1 MTDLASTRPAPTAS
15 GTLAKTPLVH
25 LLLYAA
31 QTKLSGT
38 IELFAPDKR
47 SAAIV
52 FLAGEPAKVRTSE
65 PVAYLG
71 RVLLELGHL
80 TESQL
85 DQSLAELA
93 AQKREGAR
101 LHGEL
106 LRAKGI
112 INETKLHAGLEEQ
125 LARKLRFVSRF
136 PAETAYAYFE
146 GFDSLRAWGGEA
158 ERGVDSLS
166 LLWGV
171 LRESPPWNHVNAGL
185 ARVEGSPL
193 RLSRAAEVQKLGLG
207 QEEAEAA
214 ALLRARPLRVEELAR
229 AGHLDEQTARLLAY
243 LLLVTKQVDALPANE
258 RADEPAQRDTRVS
271 GAQPTARASVHP
283 SPPPARSAP
292 SPRPEA
298 PAPRPS
304 IPSTRPPARAPV
316 ARISGSPDSKL
327 AVAGP
332 PQPPKD
338 LSPELAE
345 RWREIVE
352 RATTI
357 DRADY
362 FMMLDIP
369 REANGP
375 EAESA
380 FFAMA
385 KRWHPD
391 RLPPELAPVRD
402 YCSRV
407 FARMGE
413 ARATLTDEEQRA
425 HYMKLHADGSGSPEM
440 QETVARVVEAA
451 GHFQKAEVCFK
462 RNDFA
467 QAEALCRKALQ
478 LDATQPDYVAML
490 AWLTSLK
497 PENQAPEKTLACIEQ
512 LGSAIKM
519 SERCEKAYF
528 WRGML
533 YRRLGKDDL
542 AVRDFRL
549 VIELNPRNIDAAR
562 EVRLHQMR
570 SGGRGSNP
578 PPRRNSPPPQK
589 NADPSQKSG
598 IFGRLFKKP

>member
-1 MTDLASTRPAPTAS
+1 MTDLAATRPAPAAS

-25 LLLYAA
+25 LLLYAG

-38 IELFAPDKR
+38 IELFAPAASLGGAAGADKR
-47 SAAIV
+47 TAAIL

-80 TESQL
+80 TEGQL
-85 DQSLAELA
+85 DQSLADLA
-93 AQKREGAR
+93 ARKREGPK
-101 LHGEL
+101 LHGQVL
-106 LRAKGI
+106 LAQGI
-112 INETKLHAGLEEQ
+112 INESKLQAGLEEQ
-125 LARKLRFVSRF
+125 LARKLRFISRM

-146 GFDSLRAWGGEA
+146 GFDSLHGWGGEVQ
-158 ERGVDSLS
+158 RGIDPLP
-166 LLWGV
+166 LLWSI
-171 LRESPPWNHVNAGL
+171 LRESPPWSHVNPGL

-193 RLSRAAEVQKLGLG
+193 RLARAAELGRLGLG
-207 QEEAEAA
+207 RQEADAA
-214 ALLRARPLRVEELAR
+214 ALLRARPLRVDELAR
-229 AGHLDEQTARLLAY
+229 AGHLDEPIARLLAY
-243 LLLVTKQVDALPANE
+243 LLLVTKQVDALPANGPPGVHAK
-258 RADEPAQRDTRVS
+258 ADAHASGPQPAV
-271 GAQPTARASVHP
+271 RASGEHP
-283 SPPPARSAP
+283 KSPTRPPPSTRPA
-292 SPRPEA
+292 SPA
-298 PAPRPS
+298 PAPRVA
-304 IPSTRPPARAPV
+304 PAPAAKRAMT
-316 ARISGSPDSKL
+316 
-327 AVAGP
+327 GP
-332 PQPPKD
+332 PPPPKD

-345 RWREIVE
+345 RWREVIE
-352 RATTI
+352 RAATI

-369 REANGP
+369 RESSG
-375 EAESA
+375 EDAESA
-380 FFAMA
+380 FIAMA

-413 ARATLTDEEQRA
+413 ARATLTDADQRA
-425 HYMKLHADGSGSPEM
+425 RYMKLMADGSGSPEM

-451 GHFQKAEVCFK
+451 GQFQKAEVCFK

-478 LDATQPDYVAML
+478 LDETQPDYVAML
-490 AWLTSLK
+490 AWLTALK
-497 PENQAPEKTLACIEQ
+497 PENQSADKTMACIEQ

-528 WRGML
+528 WRAML

-578 PPRRNSPPPQK
+578 PPRRHSPPPPK
-589 NADPSQKSG
+589 GTETSQKSG
-598 IFGRLFKKP
+598 LFGRLFKKP